1 MKRILCVLGNELHK
15 EIEPFIMQFD
25 SPDCEIQL
33 FDHIYDN
40 PVIPSDV
47 LGCLEDISIN
57 DNNEIPCSFM
67 CDIPELFEL
76 VYRIYHQIFENFI
89 YVAGDATRE
98 YGMEDSGIY
107 TALLQQDIYPAEHL
121 YKPVYCNKECRLK
134 KGMEIRLIEDG
145 ILPDGNTGR
154 TYQKYYIYQN
164 KMHILEPVVG
174 EKEILLMDDS
184 TVTQGNIYYYPFL
197 EEQICQIRDW
207 VSSGLYSEHMQ
218 DIQRIYGLVCE
229 QKKSVGMFQYH
240 MFLIALEELL
250 FECDASEFH
259 FVLHSLSFLIKM
271 TQCTRLFNLFM
282 QTALALDGVLEGRHY
297 YFLSQ
302 QMKRWQLECKTLYGD
317 GKLIADIYQKA
328 YNSYK
333 KELAALLSPIP
344 KQERNKDVIVVF
356 TIQFL
361 SETHAPTR
369 TALERIYT
377 LGKLM
382 DKKVYVINTREQYT
396 KKGEIPLYDI
406 IVRNIEEEYNGLDRF
421 EWKDYS
427 FDFYQCPCE
436 MPDIEEMKRIISRL
450 RELKPYMIMTIG
462 NGSIMSDLCANMIP
476 VMGIPVT
483 FSTIPKKDNQFT
495 IVGRQIS
502 KAEKES
508 LQQGGYDL
516 DRIVESTFTFDLK
529 PQKTTLTRKM
539 LHLPEDAFVLGI
551 VGIRLDHELDME
563 FFEAME
569 QTLQYNTYLA
579 FAGEFKDYE
588 LWCSRVPWLRE
599 HSTFTGYQNDIL
611 AFMEVIDLYVNPRR
625 VGGGFSIIEAFSK
638 GKPGVTIG
646 YGDVAA
652 AAGDAFC
659 VADYDEMIETIRR
672 YIEDEA
678 YYEKMAE
685 NGRIR
690 ALEMT
695 DSKNALEKILATV
708 ESRKAFF

>member
-1 MKRILCVLGNELHK
+1 M
-15 EIEPFIMQFD
+15 
-25 SPDCEIQL
+25 
-33 FDHIYDN
+33 
-40 PVIPSDV
+40 
-47 LGCLEDISIN
+47 
-57 DNNEIPCSFM
+57 
-67 CDIPELFEL
+67 
-76 VYRIYHQIFENFI
+76 
-89 YVAGDATRE
+89 
-98 YGMEDSGIY
+98 
-107 TALLQQDIYPAEHL
+107 
-121 YKPVYCNKECRLK
+121 
-134 KGMEIRLIEDG
+134 
-145 ILPDGNTGR
+145 
-154 TYQKYYIYQN
+154 
-164 KMHILEPVVG
+164 
-174 EKEILLMDDS
+174 
-184 TVTQGNIYYYPFL
+184 
-197 EEQICQIRDW
+197 
-207 VSSGLYSEHMQ
+207 
-218 DIQRIYGLVCE
+218 
-229 QKKSVGMFQYH
+229 
-240 MFLIALEELL
+240 
-250 FECDASEFH
+250 
-259 FVLHSLSFLIKM
+259 
-271 TQCTRLFNLFM
+271 
-282 QTALALDGVLEGRHY
+282 
-297 YFLSQ
+297 
-302 QMKRWQLECKTLYGD
+302 
-317 GKLIADIYQKA
+317 
-328 YNSYK
+328 
-333 KELAALLSPIP
+333 
-344 KQERNKDVIVVF
+344 VF

-436 MPDIEEMKRIISRL
+436 MPDIEEMKPIISRL

-529 PQKTTLTRKM
+529 PQKTTLTRKI
-539 LHLPEDAFVLGI
+539 LHLPEDAFVLGV